1 MDRKRQATSYSADQL
16 KEVVR
21 LTKKKV
27 MKQAEENFEARLQDD
42 LDSMEVDEDEA
53 PDRAKMIQMENFMNN
68 LIAADDSSTEEEPEL
83 SQAELEELAGNLS
96 SD

>member
-1 MDRKRQATSYSADQL
+1 MGRKVQRFVGAGSTL
-16 KEVVR
+16 HLPK
-21 LTKKKV
+21 
-27 MKQAEENFEARLQDD
+27 
-42 LDSMEVDEDEA
+42 
-53 PDRAKMIQMENFMNN
+53 AKMIEMENFMNN